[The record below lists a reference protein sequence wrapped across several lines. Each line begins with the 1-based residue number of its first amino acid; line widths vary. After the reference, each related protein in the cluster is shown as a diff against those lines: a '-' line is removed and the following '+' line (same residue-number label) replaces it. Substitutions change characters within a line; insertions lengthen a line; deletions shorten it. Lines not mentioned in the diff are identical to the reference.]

1 MLRALLRRRCSPQP
15 SLVTPKFTCF
25 TGTKV
30 QILTLTRL
38 PVRTA
43 PRPRAFPSP
52 TPPAILAGGGWGG
65 GEEEE
70 VVVVVMRRVVE
81 EQKRKRTRRG

>member
-25 TGTKV
+25 TATKV

-43 PRPRAFPSP
+43 PRPRAFPTP
-52 TPPAILAGGGWGG
+52 TPPAIGGWGG

-70 VVVVVMRRVVE
+70 EVVVVMRRVVE

>member
-15 SLVTPKFTCF
+15 SLVKPKFTCL

-30 QILTLTRL
+30 QILTVTCL
-38 PVRTA
+38 PVRAA

-52 TPPAILAGGGWGG
+52 IPPAIRGWGG
-65 GEEEE
+65 QETEEEE
-70 VVVVVMRRVVE
+70 VVVVMMRRVVE
-81 EQKRKRTRRG
+81 EQKRKRTLRG